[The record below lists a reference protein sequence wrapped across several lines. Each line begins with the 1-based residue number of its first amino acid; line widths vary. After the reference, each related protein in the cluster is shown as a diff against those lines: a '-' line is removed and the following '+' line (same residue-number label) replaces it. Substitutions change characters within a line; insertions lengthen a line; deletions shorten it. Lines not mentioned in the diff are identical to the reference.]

1 MQAKDRFN
9 PSARAARA
17 FCWEC
22 SSAAWPVSPS
32 RRLRRAPAGQ
42 LFVGDVL
49 VQGNRLVPTAQVM
62 AQIKTRAGAVYDADK
77 VQEDCRILSA
87 TRQFANVSVD
97 VKPAADG
104 KITVIFTV
112 QDQANLVQHIAY
124 NGAKHLGRTDDDIN
138 AITGLRIGMPLDPV
152 TNKLACK
159 AIIAKLNEDGRPF
172 ASCELLHGDKVGD
185 TDIVFNIG
193 EGPVVKISSVSSTGN
208 TFVASSVLLT
218 HVQSSHAILG
228 LLGGKLNAAMI
239 EADVAKLEEYYKAFG
254 YLDVHV
260 SRELHWNDDGLTAAL
275 IFHVQEGR
283 RYQVQDTPH
292 VSGAHSFPPEQL
304 EQLTSVKASQFYSQA
319 DADKDMARIKYYFGA
334 TGREAHVQMTTVPD
348 QSTPGVCQV
357 QYEVVE
363 RPPARVGQVF
373 IVGNLRTQDHVVLN
387 QVPEFP
393 GQLLTYPD
401 LRVAKRNLERLGIF
415 KPGSVDVTAQDD
427 PNNPD
432 SEYKNI
438 FVNLEEDNTGSLLF
452 GVGVN
457 SDAGLTGSIVLNER
471 NFDITR
477 LPTSFDDLL
486 SGNAF
491 RGAGQEFRLEAV
503 PGTQLR
509 RYTATFR
516 EPFLFDSP
524 YSLGVSGY
532 YYDRQ
537 YNEDTESRLGA
548 RVTLG
553 RKLGPNWTVSG
564 ALRVENVGINSLA
577 PFVPV
582 DYTSVE
588 GNNFLVGLRGGVTY
602 DDRDSVLRA
611 TEGNLLDISAEECTG
626 AYTFT
631 LANVDYNKYFTVIQR
646 PDGTGRQVLALH
658 SSVGWAS
665 DDTPVYERYFAG
677 GFRSIRGFEFRG
689 VGPDVNGYKTG
700 GDFQLLNSLEYQVPL
715 VAKDAIYAVGFIDSG
730 TVESSVEIK
739 NYRVA
744 AGFGLRIVVPALGQV
759 PIALDFGFPIVK
771 GPEDNTQVFSFF
783 VGFFR

>member
-9 PSARAARA
+9 PPA
-17 FCWEC
+17 
-22 SSAAWPVSPS
+22 
-32 RRLRRAPAGQ
+32 LRGAGVLLGVFLCGIACFAQPPTPAGQ
-42 LFVGDVL
+42 VYVGDVL

-62 AQIKTRAGAVYDADK
+62 AQIKTRPGAIYDADK

-87 TRQFANVSVD
+87 TRQFANVNVD

-112 QDQANLVQHIAY
+112 QDQANLVQHITY
-124 NGAKHLGRTDDDIN
+124 NGAKHLGRTDDELN
-138 AITGLRIGMPLDPV
+138 TLTGLRIGMPLDPV

-172 ASCELLHGDKVGD
+172 ASCQLVRGDKVGD
-185 TDIVFNIG
+185 TEIVFNIG
-193 EGPVVKISSVSSTGN
+193 EGPVVKISSVSFTGN
-208 TFVASSVLLT
+208 TFVAGSVLGT
-218 HVQSSHAILG
+218 HVQSSRAILG
-228 LLGGKLNAAMI
+228 VLGGKLNTAMV

-254 YLDVHV
+254 YLDVKV
-260 SRELHWNDDGLTAAL
+260 SREPQWNDDGLSVAL
-275 IFHVQEGR
+275 IFHVHEGL
-283 RYQVQDTPH
+283 RYQVKDKPH

-319 DADKDMARIKYYFGA
+319 DVDKDVARIKDYFGA
-334 TGREAHVQMTTVPD
+334 TGREARVQMTPLFD
-348 QSTPGVCQV
+348 KSTPGVCQV
-357 QYEVVE
+357 QYEVIE

-373 IVGNLRTQDHVVLN
+373 VVGNVRTQDHVILN
-387 QVPEFP
+387 QVPEYP
-393 GQLLTYPD
+393 GQLLTFPD

-415 KPGSVDVTAQDD
+415 KPGSVEVTAQDD

-457 SDAGLTGSIVLNER
+457 SDAGLTGSVVLNER

-503 PGTQLR
+503 PGTQLQ
-509 RYTATFR
+509 RYTASFR

-524 YSLGVSGY
+524 YSLGVSAY

-548 RVTLG
+548 RFTLG
-553 RKLGPNWTVSG
+553 RKLGPYWTASA
-564 ALRVENVGINSLA
+564 ALRVENVGINSL
-577 PFVPV
+577 PFGVPF

-588 GNNFLVGLRGGVTY
+588 GNNLLVGLRGGATF

-611 TEGNLLDISAEECTG
+611 TEGNLLDLSVEECSG
-626 AYTFT
+626 DHTFT
-631 LANVDYNKYFTVIQR
+631 LANVDYNRYFTLIQR

-658 SSVGWAS
+658 SSVGYAS
-665 DDTPVYERYFAG
+665 DNTPVYERYFAG

-689 VGPDVNGYKTG
+689 VGPDVNGFKTG
-700 GDFQLLNSLEYQVPL
+700 GDFQVLNSLEYQVPL

-730 TVESSVEIK
+730 DVESRVSIK
-739 NYRVA
+739 DYRVS
-744 AGFGLRIVVPALGQV
+744 AGVGLRIVVPALGQV
-759 PIALDFGFPIVK
+759 PIALDLGFPIIK
-771 GPEDNTQVFSFF
+771 GPSDNTQVFSFF